1 MRVLVVE
8 DDVKMASL
16 LRRGLVEEGLAADVA
31 RTGDD
36 ALWMAEA
43 TEYDAIVLDVM
54 LPGADGFEVCRRLRE
69 AGRWS
74 PVLMLTARDA
84 VEDRVA
90 GLDAGA
96 DDYLTKPF
104 SFAEL
109 LARLRAIARRAPLE
123 RPTVL
128 EAGDLRLDPATRR
141 AWRGASRSVSRRRSS
156 RCSRRS
162 CVALERCSP
171 ATSSSSTAGTTGT
184 KPLERRRRLCPLPAR
199 ENRSALRANVARDGP
214 RRWVPLQRRSV
225 NRLPIRARLT
235 LAFAVAMAV
244 VLAATGALVYL
255 GLRSALDEA
264 INDTLQSRVEDLV
277 AGESPEANSDESW
290 AQVIDGSGRVVA
302 EPGEQSLLDE
312 EELARVEPGRELRL
326 ERERVPGIDGRGR
339 LLATAVDGQ
348 QGRRVIV
355 AAASLDD
362 RDGAL
367 GDLVGQLLIFGPA
380 ALLLASLLGYGL
392 ATAALRPVE
401 AMREEAATISGAEP
415 GRRLSIGRA
424 NDELGRLGTTLNDML
439 ERLDEAL
446 EHERSFIA
454 DASHELRTPLAL
466 LKAEL
471 ELSLRR
477 PRSAEELEEALRS
490 AATETDRLTSS
501 PSTSSCWRGRTGPP
515 HASAGADRCREP
527 RGRGRRALRGKRAAN
542 RGRVPAGLGLSG
554 DRVRLE
560 QALGDLV
567 ANALEHGSGTVRI
580 TGAADDG
587 RVELHVLD
595 EGDGFTPTF
604 CRAPS
609 SDSPARTKRA
619 RAGAPVSGW
628 RSSMRSHVV
637 TEARHMRRI
646 VPRAAPM
653 CGSRCLVII
662 LWRWQPLATSLSRGS
677 RGSTRMPAAGSI
689 SPRRSGGRRRRRRR
703 YCVRWAA
710 GRLGRLPAPRGRGRV
725 PSRAPLRGRVRDR
738 ASS

>member
-16 LRRGLVEEGLAADVA
+16 LRRGLLEEGLAADVA

-69 AGRWS
+69 SGRWS

-109 LARLRAIARRAPLE
+109 LARLRALARRAPLE
-123 RPTVL
+123 RPAVL

-141 AWRGASRSVSRRRSS
+141 AWRGDVEIGLSAKEFALLETFMRRPGEVLRYQ
-156 RCSRRS
+156 
-162 CVALERCSP
+162 L
-171 ATSSSSTAGTTGT
+171 SSTAGTTGT
-184 KPLERRRRLCPLPAR
+184 RTARTSSTSTSAISARRSIGPSDGSHSR
-199 ENRSALRANVARDGP
+199 RSAALGTASRATREQAAHQSAVDAGLRGCDG
-214 RRWVPLQRRSV
+214 R
-225 NRLPIRARLT
+225 RARSDRRAGLSGPALGARRGDQRLT
-235 LAFAVAMAV
+235 AEP
-244 VLAATGALVYL
+244 G
-255 GLRSALDEA
+255 GGPGCGPGSGGELRREP
-264 INDTLQSRVEDLV
+264 
-277 AGESPEANSDESW
+277 GE
-290 AQVIDGSGRVVA
+290 VIDGSGRVVA
-302 EPGEQSLLDE
+302 EPGEQPLLGAED
-312 EELARVEPGRELRL
+312 LARVEPGGELRL
-326 ERERVPGIDGRGR
+326 ERDHVAGIDGRAR
-339 LLATAVDGQ
+339 LLATAVDS
-348 QGRRVIV
+348 RVVV

-367 GDLVGQLLIFGPA
+367 GDLFGQLLIFGPA
-380 ALLLASLLGYGL
+380 ALLLAALLGYGL

-415 GRRLSIGRA
+415 GRRLPIGRA

-439 ERLDEAL
+439 ERLDGAL

-490 AATETDRLTSS
+490 AATETDRLTQLAEHLLVLARSDQ
-501 PSTSSCWRGRTGPP
+501 GRLTLRRESIL
-515 HASAGADRCREP
+515 AESLATEVAGRFAA
-527 RGRGRRALRGKRAAN
+527 GRRPIEVD
-542 RGRVPAGLGLSG
+542 VPTGLDLSG

-567 ANALEHGSGTVRI
+567 ANALEHGVWRGQDHRRRGRRTRR
-580 TGAADDG
+580 AARPRRGG
-587 RVELHVLD
+587 RVHAGLSSARLRALH
-595 EGDGFTPTF
+595 
-604 CRAPS
+604 
-609 SDSPARTKRA
+609 
-619 RAGAPVSGW
+619 
-628 RSSMRSHVV
+628 
-637 TEARHMRRI
+637 
-646 VPRAAPM
+646 
-653 CGSRCLVII
+653 
-662 LWRWQPLATSLSRGS
+662 
-677 RGSTRMPAAGSI
+677 
-689 SPRRSGGRRRRRRR
+689 
-703 YCVRWAA
+703 
-710 GRLGRLPAPRGRGRV
+710 PRGRSALGRRLR
-725 PSRAPLRGRVRDR
+725 PRPGDRRRNRAWARRVGTGGEPPRGRRGRVAHA
-738 ASS
+738 ASAIIL